1 MLVGIPV
8 ETKSGEARVGITPDG
23 VRKLVEH
30 GHAVRVQRS
39 AGAGAGFADDFYAAA
54 GATLVD
60 RAGEAFEA
68 DLIIKVKE
76 LQAGEAELVPR
87 GAIVF
92 GFQQLAL
99 VPALLDAALA
109 SDASYIAYETVEDHA
124 GGLPLLA
131 PMSRI
136 AGCLAAQIGAVAL
149 MRGAFPRG
157 ASDPRDCALRGS
169 GVLLAASGDAPPA
182 KVVVI
187 GAGAAGGEAARIARS
202 LGAVVTVFA
211 KSARRF
217 DALKARC
224 AAPVCCEIIDVARLA
239 ALLPETDL
247 VIGAVLTPGS
257 TSPTLVTRAMLA
269 AMRTGSVLV
278 DIGIDQRGIAET
290 SRPTTLADPMYV
302 EEGVLHYAVPNLPA
316 LVPRSATLALTQA
329 TLPYALALA
338 DRGLAAALADDAG
351 LLRGLQLHRH
361 AIVDARLA
369 RDTGRACTAYRRE
382 GTT

>member
-8 ETKSGEARVGITPDG
+8 ETKSGEARVGMTPDG

-30 GHAVRVQRS
+30 GHAVRVQRR
-39 AGAGAGFADDFYAAA
+39 AGAGAGFADDSYVAA

-60 RAGEAFEA
+60 RAAEAFEG
-68 DLIIKVKE
+68 DLIVKVKE
-76 LQAGEAELVPR
+76 LQAGEAALVPR

-92 GFQQLAL
+92 CFQQLAL
-99 VPALLDAALA
+99 VPALLDAALT
-109 SDASYIAYETVEDHA
+109 SDASYIAYETVEDRS

-136 AGCLAAQIGAVAL
+136 AGCLAPQIGAVAL
-149 MRGAFPRG
+149 MRGIGDR
-157 ASDPRDCALRGS
+157 RDSALQGS
-169 GVLLAASGDAPPA
+169 GVMLAASGDAPPA
-182 KVVVI
+182 RVVVI
-187 GAGAAGGEAARIARS
+187 GAGAAGSEAARIACS
-202 LGAVVTVFA
+202 LGAEVTVFA

-217 DALKARC
+217 DALRSC
-224 AAPVCCEIIDVARLA
+224 CVAPVRCEIMATARLA

-257 TSPTLVTRAMLA
+257 TSPTLITRAMLA
-269 AMRTGSVLV
+269 TMRPGSVLI

-302 EEGVLHYAVPNLPA
+302 EEGVLHYTVPNLPA

-329 TLPYALALA
+329 TLPYVLALA

-351 LLRGLQLHRH
+351 LARGLQVHQQ

-369 RDTGRACTAYRRE
+369 RDTCRPCTVYQR
-382 GTT
+382 GGNS

>member
-8 ETKSGEARVGITPDG
+8 ESKSDEARVGMTPDG
-23 VRKLVEH
+23 VRTLVDH
-30 GHAVRVQRS
+30 GHAVRVQRC
-39 AGAGAGFADDFYAAA
+39 AGIGAGFADDSYVAA

-60 RAGEAFEA
+60 RASEAFEA
-68 DLIIKVKE
+68 DLIVKVKE
-76 LQAGEAELVPR
+76 LQAGEAALVPR

-92 GFQQLAL
+92 CFQQLAL
-99 VPALLDAALA
+99 IPSLLDAALA
-109 SDASYIAYETVEDHA
+109 SGASYIAYETVEDGS

-136 AGCLAAQIGAVAL
+136 AGCLAPQIGAIAL
-149 MRGAFPRG
+149 MRGVGDPRG
-157 ASDPRDCALRGS
+157 SALQGS
-169 GVLLAASGDAPPA
+169 GVMLAATGDAPPA

-187 GAGAAGGEAARIARS
+187 GAGAAGSEAVRVACS
-202 LGAVVTVFA
+202 LGAEVTVFA
-211 KSARRF
+211 KSALRF
-217 DALKARC
+217 AALKARC
-224 AAPVCCEIIDVARLA
+224 AAPVRCEIMDTAKLA

-257 TSPTLVTRAMLA
+257 TSPTLITRAMLST
-269 AMRTGSVLV
+269 MCPGSVLI

-329 TLPYALALA
+329 TLPYVLALA

-351 LLRGLQLHRH
+351 LLRGLQLHRQ

-369 RDTGRACTAYRRE
+369 RDTGRPCEAYRRDD
-382 GTT
+382 TS

>member
-1 MLVGIPV
+1 MLVGVPV
-8 ETKSGEARVGITPDG
+8 ETKSGEARVGMTPDG

-30 GHAVRVQRS
+30 GHAVRVLRR
-39 AGAGAGFADDFYAAA
+39 AGAGAGFPDESYVDA

-60 RAGEAFEA
+60 HAGEAFEA
-68 DLIIKVKE
+68 DLIVKVKE
-76 LQAGEAELVPR
+76 LQAGEAALVPR

-99 VPALLDAALA
+99 DPALLDAALA
-109 SDASYIAYETVEDHA
+109 SAASYIAYETVEDRS

-136 AGCLAAQIGAVAL
+136 AGCLAPQIGAVAL
-149 MRGAFPRG
+149 MRGVGDRRDG
-157 ASDPRDCALRGS
+157 ALQGS
-169 GVLLAASGDAPPA
+169 GVMLAASGDAPPA
-182 KVVVI
+182 KVVVL
-187 GAGAAGGEAARIARS
+187 GAGAAGSEAARIACS
-202 LGAVVTVFA
+202 LGAEVTVFA

-217 DALKARC
+217 DALKSRC
-224 AAPVCCEIIDVARLA
+224 AAPVRCEIMDTATLT

-257 TSPTLVTRAMLA
+257 TSPTLITRAMLST
-269 AMRTGSVLV
+269 MRSGSVLI

-316 LVPRSATLALTQA
+316 LVPRSATLALTAA
-329 TLPYALALA
+329 TLPYILALA
-338 DRGLAAALADDAG
+338 DRGLAAALADDTG
-351 LLRGLQLHRH
+351 LLRGLQLYRQT
-361 AIVDARLA
+361 IVDARLA
-369 RDTGRACTAYRRE
+369 RDTGRPCSTYRSE
-382 GTT
+382 DA